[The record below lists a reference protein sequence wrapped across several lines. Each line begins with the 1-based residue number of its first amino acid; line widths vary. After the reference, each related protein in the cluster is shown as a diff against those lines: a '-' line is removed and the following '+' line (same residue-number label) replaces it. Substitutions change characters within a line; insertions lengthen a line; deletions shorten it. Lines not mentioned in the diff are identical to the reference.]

1 MNFFPLLSCSLL
13 FVSVFFIQKF
23 GRKIRDA
30 VEAAKEKYPA
40 DPSVVIMTEEKLRSL
55 EETLVWRWVG
65 LIFFLLNSRHFLWTY
80 VVLISVI
87 TPFFLCSK
95 FATELQRMINTAVG
109 TFISVDEE

>member
-1 MNFFPLLSCSLL
+1 M
-13 FVSVFFIQKF
+13 
-23 GRKIRDA
+23 
-30 VEAAKEKYPA
+30 EKYPA
-40 DPSVVIMTEEKLRSL
+40 DPSVVIMTEEKLLSL

-65 LIFFLLNSRHFLWTY
+65 LIFFLNSRYFLWSY

-87 TPFFLCSK
+87 PPFFLCSK

>member
-1 MNFFPLLSCSLL
+1 MFSFVRKCFFSFKSLAEKSGMLL
-13 FVSVFFIQKF
+13 
-23 GRKIRDA
+23 
-30 VEAAKEKYPA
+30 
-40 DPSVVIMTEEKLRSL
+40 TEEKLCSL
-55 EETLVWRWVG
+55 EETLVWHWVG
-65 LIFFLLNSRHFLWTY
+65 LIFLLNSRYFLWTY